1 MTSAPSSAL
10 HAESGPAPL
19 IGLDLSRTFGAR
31 TIFDGVD
38 VSANPG
44 QRIGIVGENGAG
56 KSTLLRILA
65 GADTPDAG
73 TVERPDDLAYL
84 PQDPAFDPADSVG
97 DVLRQALAEL
107 HDLVAQVEDL
117 GDRLGTEPE
126 VADAYALVL
135 DQAVARDAWDA
146 DRRARAA
153 ADALGLDGIDD
164 DRLIGT
170 LSGGQRTR
178 LALAALMTTRPSCV
192 LLDEPTNHLDD
203 AALTVLEDF
212 LVSLPGVVVVVSHDR
227 VFLDRVCTAIIDL
240 DPSHYGT
247 DGHGGRRSTGNFSD
261 YLANKAEAAARWQRT
276 FEEQQEEIKTLR
288 RTVAVDARQVA
299 HDRPPPDGDKYI
311 YNFKGGKVAKTI
323 SRRVHDA
330 ENRLERAE
338 SSQVRKP
345 PTPLSFESA
354 LTARSRTDGT
364 VISIRDLDVP
374 GRAHVDRLDVYAG
387 EHLLVTGAN
396 GSGKSTLL
404 AVLAGVLSAPSGSVS
419 VSARRVGLLT
429 QDVTFTDPLLSA
441 GATFAAHVGEE
452 FAEEHPLVELGLLH
466 PRELMTSVRVL
477 SIGQQR
483 RLALAILVAHH
494 PDLMLLDE
502 PTNHVSLVLAGEL
515 EDALSVSPGT
525 VVLASHDRWL
535 RRRWKGR
542 TYSMVA
548 VDAETSGTTATSS

>member
-1 MTSAPSSAL
+1 MTSAPPPAL
-10 HAESGPAPL
+10 DADSGPAPL
-19 IGLDLSRTFGAR
+19 IGFDLSRTFGAR
-31 TIFDGVD
+31 TVLDGVD
-38 VSANPG
+38 VSAHPG

-65 GADTPDAG
+65 GVDTPDAG

-84 PQDPAFDPADSVG
+84 PQDPAFDPDVSVG
-97 DVLRQALAEL
+97 DVLKQALAEL

-117 GDRLGTEPE
+117 GNRLAAEPD
-126 VADAYALVL
+126 VADDYALAL
-135 DQAVARDAWDA
+135 DHAVARDAWDA

-203 AALTVLEDF
+203 DALTVLEDF

-261 YLANKAEAAARWQRT
+261 YLANKADAAARWQRT
-276 FEEQQEEIKTLR
+276 FEERQEEIRTLR

-299 HDRPPPDGDKYI
+299 HDRGPTDGDKYI
-311 YNFKGGKVAKTI
+311 YHFKGGKVAKTI

-330 ENRLERAE
+330 EQRLERAE
-338 SSQVRKP
+338 NDQVRKP
-345 PTPLSFESA
+345 PKPLSFDSV

-364 VISIRDLDVP
+364 VVLVRDLDVP
-374 GRAHVDRLDVYAG
+374 GRAHVDRLDVHAG
-387 EHLLVTGAN
+387 EHVLVTGAN

-404 AVLAGVLSAPSGSVS
+404 AVLAGVLSAPTGTVS

-429 QDVTFTDPLLSA
+429 QDVSFADPSMGA

-452 FAEEHPLVELGLLH
+452 FAEEHPLDELGLLH
-466 PRELMTSVRVL
+466 PRELMTPVGVL
-477 SIGQQR
+477 SVGQQR
-483 RLALAILVAHH
+483 RLALAILVAHQ

-525 VVLASHDRWL
+525 VVLAGHDRWL
-535 RRRWKGR
+535 RRRWTGL
-542 TYSMVA
+542 TYSMTPVGAPSAAVA
-548 VDAETSGTTATSS
+548 SS

>member
-1 MTSAPSSAL
+1 MTSVPSPAL
-10 HAESGPAPL
+10 DAHDGPAPL

-31 TIFDGVD
+31 TIFDGID
-38 VSANPG
+38 VSAHPG

-107 HDLVAQVEDL
+107 HALVAQVEDL
-117 GDRLGTEPE
+117 GNRIATEPE
-126 VADAYALVL
+126 VADDYALAL
-135 DQAVARDAWDA
+135 DSAVARDAWDA

-247 DGHGGRRSTGNFSD
+247 DGHGGRRSAGNFSD
-261 YLANKAEAAARWQRT
+261 YLANKADAAARWQRT
-276 FEEQQEEIKTLR
+276 FEEQQEELKTLR

-299 HDRPPPDGDKYI
+299 HDRGPTDGDKYI
-311 YNFKGGKVAKTI
+311 YNFKAGKVAKTI

-330 ENRLERAE
+330 ELRLERAE

-345 PTPLSFESA
+345 PKPLSFDST
-354 LTARSRTDGT
+354 LTARSRTGGV
-364 VISIRDLDVP
+364 VISVRDLDVP
-374 GRAHVDRLDVYAG
+374 GRAHVERLDVHAG

-404 AVLAGVLSAPSGSVS
+404 AVLAGVLTPSAGTVS

-429 QDVTFTDPLLSA
+429 QDVTFADPSLGA
-441 GATFAAHVGEE
+441 GPTFATHVGEE
-452 FAEEHPLVELGLLH
+452 FAEAHPLAELGLLH
-466 PRELMTSVRVL
+466 PRELMTPVGVL
-477 SIGQQR
+477 SVGQQR
-483 RLALAILVAHH
+483 RLALAILVAHQ

-535 RRRWKGR
+535 RRRWKGG
-542 TYSMVA
+542 TYAM
-548 VDAETSGTTATSS
+548 TSVESPSDTATSS